1 MKKYLTLILF
11 WGSIWGLAEATIGYL
26 LHFLAIAVPGLPG
39 FLMFPIAF
47 YFMNRAY
54 RSSGQVSAI
63 FMVAVIAATIKL
75 MDFLLPV
82 YSAIRIINPSISI
95 LMEGL
100 AVALVY
106 QVFKTQLQNLSYLP
120 SLYMGVVWRTLFL
133 VYLAIISKFGL
144 PAALVTD
151 GMEISLRFVVVE
163 SLINSLFIYSYLRWG
178 DLPPRW
184 EIRPELAYG
193 ALGLALSVQLLI

>member
-63 FMVAVIAATIKL
+63 FMVAVIAAAIKL

-133 VYLAIISKFGL
+133 VYLAIISIFGL

-151 GMEISLRFVVVE
+151 GMVISLRFVVVE
-163 SLINSLFIYSYLRWG
+163 SLINSLFIYGYLRWG